1 MENQITEDN
10 LIREMLAAFPELEPL
25 YQETIEGWTEADF
38 PGRYTIIGGTFAAE
52 IRREVTAGVMT
63 EFLRRSAVFMERV
76 SVSGDDEAINIIW
89 IKIFEWLMYRPKE
102 LQLFWPILGPATKAH
117 IRDAAHRW
125 TEAGKHFGSVDGLPE
140 ANIPD

>member
-1 MENQITEDN
+1 MDSPITEDN
-10 LIREMLAAFPELEPL
+10 LIDEMMAALPELKDAYQQIVEEWGGDVPGKYTIVRDTLAASV
-25 YQETIEGWTEADF
+25 
-38 PGRYTIIGGTFAAE
+38 
-52 IRREVTAGVMT
+52 RRELSGGEIT

-76 SVSGDDEAINIIW
+76 SISGDDEAINIIW
-89 IKIFEWLMYRPKE
+89 IKIFEWLIYRPKE
-102 LQLFWPILGPATKAH
+102 MKLIWSILGPATKGH

>member
-25 YQETIEGWTEADF
+25 YRETIEEWGKADF
-38 PGRYTIIGGTFAAE
+38 PGRYTIIGQTFAAE
-52 IRREVTAGVMT
+52 IRRELTAGVMT
-63 EFLRRSAVFMERV
+63 DFLRRSAVFMERV
-76 SVSGDDEAINIIW
+76 SVSGDGEAINIIW
-89 IKIFEWLMYRPKE
+89 IKIFEWLMNRPKE

-125 TEAGKHFGSVDGLPE
+125 TEAGKQFGSMDGLPE